1 MLEKILEDITP
12 LKEEAMAAAREHH
25 GRLAIPAGSLGRLH
39 DIAIQLAG
47 ITGAPRPAI
56 KAPAIITMAADHG
69 VAARRVSLFPQE
81 VTREMVANFM
91 RGGAAVNVL
100 TQQFGIRL
108 TVVDIGVAGPLQD
121 VAFSPNPMMTFIN
134 TRIADGTADMTRGPA
149 MDRKQARAA
158 VETGIS
164 VFERTYD
171 EGVDAVGTGDMGIA
185 NTTASAAVAS
195 VLLGRDPAMV
205 ANRGTGIDDAVLA
218 HKIRMIE
225 QSIKVNRPDAAD
237 PLDVLAKVGGFE
249 IGGITGVILGAC
261 ARRVPVVVD
270 GFISTA
276 GALLAAAFHP
286 GVKDFLFAGHRSAVD
301 GHGYMLDSLGLTP
314 LVDLGMRLGEGT
326 GATFGLSIIAAAAA
340 AASRILTFEEATV
353 SGPAQQL

>member
-1 MLEKILEDITP
+1 MLEQTLEDINP
-12 LKEEAMAAAREHH
+12 LNEAAMAAAREHH

-47 ITGAPRPAI
+47 ITGAPEPVI
-56 KAPAIITMAADHG
+56 KVPAIITMAADHG
-69 VAARRVSLFPQE
+69 VAARNVSLFPQE

-100 TQQFGIRL
+100 AQHFGIRL

-134 TRIADGTADMTRGPA
+134 ARIADGTADMTRGPA

-164 VFERTYD
+164 VFERAYD
-171 EGVDAVGTGDMGIA
+171 EGADAVGTGDMGIA

-195 VLLGRDPAMV
+195 VLLGRDAAMV
-205 ANRGTGIDDAVLA
+205 ANRGTGIDDAALA

-225 QSIKVNRPDAAD
+225 QSIEVNRPDAAD

-249 IGGITGVILGAC
+249 IGGITGIILGAC

-276 GALLAAAFHP
+276 GALLAAALHP
-286 GVKDFLFAGHRSAVD
+286 EVKNFLFAGHRSAVD
-301 GHGYMLDSLGLTP
+301 GHGDMLDGLGLTP

-326 GATFGLSIIAAAAA
+326 GAAFGLSIIAAAAA
-340 AASRILTFEEATV
+340 TAGRMLTFEEAAV
-353 SGPAQQL
+353 SCPAKPL